1 VRSRRAGHVLAVAL
15 LCALFTSNAR
25 GQDAPVERESKAPT
39 DAAIS
44 DAVARVKS
52 DPALGR
58 TRTIRTLGWRNSA
71 PSPPSTTPAW
81 LRWLVDLFR
90 YVGQSTR
97 VLVWVIVALSAVL
110 LLFYLVRVLPMHRGR
125 ERDGELAAPT
135 HVRDLDIR
143 PESLPADIG
152 LAARTLWDLGERRG
166 ALSLLYRG
174 LLSRLAHVHRVPIR
188 DSSTEGDCLDLARR
202 HLAEEKHTYSS
213 RLIRVWQRVVYG
225 GADAD
230 ADVVYALCDG
240 FAAALDR
247 GTAGAAAPRPAEG
260 A

>member
-1 VRSRRAGHVLAVAL
+1 MRSRRARPVAAVAL
-15 LCALFTSNAR
+15 LCALLTAAVR
-25 GQDAPVERESKAPT
+25 GQDTAVERASDAPT
-39 DAAIS
+39 DSAIGA
-44 DAVARVKS
+44 AVAKVKA
-52 DPALGR
+52 DPELGR
-58 TRTIRTLGWRNSA
+58 TRMIRTLKWRDSV
-71 PSPPSTTPAW
+71 PSLPTGTPAW

-97 VLVWVIVALSAVL
+97 VLVWGVVALAAAL
-110 LLFYLVRVLPMHRGR
+110 LLFYLVRVLPAHRIRGR
-125 ERDGELAAPT
+125 DDELVAPT

-152 LAARTLWDLGERRG
+152 LAARTLWDRGERRA

-188 DSSTEGDCLDLARR
+188 DSSTEGDCLDLAVR
-202 HLAEEKHTYSS
+202 HLVEEKHTYSS

-240 FAAALDR
+240 FAAALDQATGGPSER
-247 GTAGAAAPRPAEG
+247 QPVTRA
-260 A
+260 